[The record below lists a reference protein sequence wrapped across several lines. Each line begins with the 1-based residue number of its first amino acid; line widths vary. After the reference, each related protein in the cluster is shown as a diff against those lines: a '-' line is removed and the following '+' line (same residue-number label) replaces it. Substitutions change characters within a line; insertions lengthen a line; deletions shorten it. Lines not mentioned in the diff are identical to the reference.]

1 MILSVVISNGWSMR
15 QLDMQNVFLY
25 DVLEEEVYMKQPPG
39 FTSGM
44 KTKPEDRT
52 RENPN
57 ILKIELPNY
66 ISGSKFK
73 NLNTFQVFL
82 GNN

>member
-1 MILSVVISNGWSMR
+1 M
-15 QLDMQNVFLY
+15 
-25 DVLEEEVYMKQPPG
+25 EQPPG

-57 ILKIELPNY
+57 ILKIELPNN